1 MPDKIVA
8 LLQPAA
14 VRPGTGVGIDGKAI
28 SLGTVTNF
36 ALAAVKDARS
46 SAAPVP
52 ASSPRWTQALKD
64 GLSALERSAAAVEA
78 SRQPDESVAATRQLI
93 ASYRTFSGNV
103 ASARLAAKSVPNDS
117 LVEGPAVLAPTGT
130 AAPGTAADQP
140 QAAATTASTS
150 AG

>member
-52 ASSPRWTQALKD
+52 ASSPRWTRALKD

-78 SRQPDESVAATRQLI
+78 RDRKGGGE
-93 ASYRTFSGNV
+93 G
-103 ASARLAAKSVPNDS
+103 KSVSVRVDI
-117 LVEGPAVLAPTGT
+117 GGRRMIKKKKKK
-130 AAPGTAADQP
+130 
-140 QAAATTASTS
+140 
-150 AG
+150 